1 MKTPPTHRLNSRPCA
16 SASASF
22 SFLFLLIFLPVA
34 AAAPTASTPP
44 AAPFTRD
51 LGEGLVYH
59 RITTLPADLPTAE
72 AARKQPCVLDLR
84 FVRGD
89 AAAGTALDAWLK
101 FRATSR
107 TPVLLLINAETAAP
121 VLAPLAARLPSPGLV
136 VIGTASPGLTPDL
149 ALKLAPAEERLAYD
163 ALAAG
168 ATVESVL
175 NDSREKIRADADRQ
189 REVAIA
195 NAYRD
200 AQKIKGEGDA
210 EASRIYADAFGRDA
224 QFAQFYRSLDAYK
237 ASFANKSDVMVLDPA
252 GSEFFK
258 TFRNGGNP
266 GGGAAAPKR

>member
-1 MKTPPTHRLNSRPCA
+1 MKPPPTHNLSPRT
-16 SASASF
+16 SASF

-34 AAAPTASTPP
+34 TAAH

-59 RITTLPADLPTAE
+59 RVTNLPADLPTAE
-72 AARKQPCVLDLR
+72 AVRKQPCVLDLR

-107 TPVLLLINAETAAP
+107 TPVLLLINGETAAS

-149 ALKLAPAEERLAYD
+149 ALKLAPAEERLAYE

-175 NDSREKIRADADRQ
+175 NDSPEKIRDDEALLAKEHRGRPTPALPLSDDAPDAPPSATPTQLVAPPIDSALQ
-189 REVAIA
+189 RAVHLHRA
-195 NAYRD
+195 
-200 AQKIKGEGDA
+200 
-210 EASRIYADAFGRDA
+210 
-224 QFAQFYRSLDAYK
+224 LK
-237 ASFANKSDVMVLDPA
+237 ALKKL
-252 GSEFFK
+252 
-258 TFRNGGNP
+258 
-266 GGGAAAPKR
+266 

>member
-59 RITTLPADLPTAE
+59 RITTLPADLPTA
-72 AARKQPCVLDLR
+72 
-84 FVRGD
+84 
-89 AAAGTALDAWLK
+89 
-101 FRATSR
+101 TSR

-121 VLAPLAARLPSPGLV
+121 VLAPLAARLPAPGLV

-175 NDSREKIRADADRQ
+175 NDSPEKIRDDEAQLAKEHRARPTPAPPFSDDPPDDPPSTKPTPPVAPPIDSALQ
-189 REVAIA
+189 RAVHLHRA
-195 NAYRD
+195 
-200 AQKIKGEGDA
+200 
-210 EASRIYADAFGRDA
+210 
-224 QFAQFYRSLDAYK
+224 LK
-237 ASFANKSDVMVLDPA
+237 ALKKL
-252 GSEFFK
+252 
-258 TFRNGGNP
+258 
-266 GGGAAAPKR
+266 

>member
-22 SFLFLLIFLPVA
+22 SFLFLLIFLPV

-175 NDSREKIRADADRQ
+175 NDSPEKIRDDEAQLAKEHRARPTPAPPLSDDPPDDPPSTKPTPPVAPPIDSALQ
-189 REVAIA
+189 RAVHLHRA
-195 NAYRD
+195 
-200 AQKIKGEGDA
+200 
-210 EASRIYADAFGRDA
+210 
-224 QFAQFYRSLDAYK
+224 LK
-237 ASFANKSDVMVLDPA
+237 ALKKL
-252 GSEFFK
+252 
-258 TFRNGGNP
+258 
-266 GGGAAAPKR
+266 

>member
-1 MKTPPTHRLNSRPCA
+1 MKP
-16 SASASF
+16 SF
-22 SFLFLLIFLPVA
+22 SFLVLVIVLFPV
-34 AAAPTASTPP
+34 PHPVTLH

-59 RITTLPADLPTAE
+59 RITNLPADLPTAE

-107 TPVLLLINAETAAP
+107 TPVLLLINGETAAA

-175 NDSREKIRADADRQ
+175 NDSPEKIRDDEAQLAKEHRARPTPAPPLSDDPPDDPPSTKPTPPVAPPIDSALQ
-189 REVAIA
+189 RAVHLHRA
-195 NAYRD
+195 
-200 AQKIKGEGDA
+200 
-210 EASRIYADAFGRDA
+210 
-224 QFAQFYRSLDAYK
+224 LK
-237 ASFANKSDVMVLDPA
+237 ALKKL
-252 GSEFFK
+252 
-258 TFRNGGNP
+258 
-266 GGGAAAPKR
+266 

>member
-1 MKTPPTHRLNSRPCA
+1 MKPPPTHNLSPRT
-16 SASASF
+16 SASF

-34 AAAPTASTPP
+34 TAAH

-59 RITTLPADLPTAE
+59 RVTNLPADLPTAE
-72 AARKQPCVLDLR
+72 AVRKQPCVLDLR

-107 TPVLLLINAETAAP
+107 TPVLLLINGETAAS

-149 ALKLAPAEERLAYD
+149 ALKLAPAEERLAYE

-175 NDSREKIRADADRQ
+175 NDSPEKIRDDEALLAKEHRG
-189 REVAIA
+189 RAPPPTTHPMPRRRPPPPSSSRRPSTPPS
-195 NAYRD
+195 NAPYTCTAR
-200 AQKIKGEGDA
+200 
-210 EASRIYADAFGRDA
+210 
-224 QFAQFYRSLDAYK
+224 
-237 ASFANKSDVMVLDPA
+237 
-252 GSEFFK
+252 
-258 TFRNGGNP
+258 
-266 GGGAAAPKR
+266 

>member
-34 AAAPTASTPP
+34 AAPTASTPP

-59 RITTLPADLPTAE
+59 RITTLPTDLPTAE

-149 ALKLAPAEERLAYD
+149 ALKLAPAEERRAYD

-175 NDSREKIRADADRQ
+175 NDSPEKIRDDEAQLAKEHRARPTPAPPLSDDPPDDPPSTKPTPPVAPPIDSALQ
-189 REVAIA
+189 RAVHLHRA
-195 NAYRD
+195 
-200 AQKIKGEGDA
+200 
-210 EASRIYADAFGRDA
+210 
-224 QFAQFYRSLDAYK
+224 LK
-237 ASFANKSDVMVLDPA
+237 ALKKL
-252 GSEFFK
+252 
-258 TFRNGGNP
+258 
-266 GGGAAAPKR
+266 

>member
-1 MKTPPTHRLNSRPCA
+1 MKPPPTHRLNSRPCA

-34 AAAPTASTPP
+34 AAPTAPTPP

-59 RITTLPADLPTAE
+59 RITNLPADLPTAE

-175 NDSREKIRADADRQ
+175 NDSPEKIRDDEAQLAKEHRARPTPAPPLSDDPPDDPPSTKPTPPVAPPIDSALQ
-189 REVAIA
+189 RAVHLHRA
-195 NAYRD
+195 
-200 AQKIKGEGDA
+200 
-210 EASRIYADAFGRDA
+210 
-224 QFAQFYRSLDAYK
+224 LK
-237 ASFANKSDVMVLDPA
+237 ALKKL
-252 GSEFFK
+252 
-258 TFRNGGNP
+258 
-266 GGGAAAPKR
+266 

>member
-34 AAAPTASTPP
+34 VATPTAHAAP

-59 RITTLPADLPTAE
+59 RITTLPTDLPTAE
-72 AARKQPCVLDLR
+72 AARKLPCVLDLR

-121 VLAPLAARLPSPGLV
+121 VLAPLAARLPSTGLV

-149 ALKLAPAEERLAYD
+149 ALKLAPDEERRAYD

-175 NDSREKIRADADRQ
+175 NDSPEKIREDEALLAKEHRSRPTPAYPLSDDPPDDPPSATPTKPVVPPIDSALQ
-189 REVAIA
+189 RAVHLHRA
-195 NAYRD
+195 
-200 AQKIKGEGDA
+200 
-210 EASRIYADAFGRDA
+210 
-224 QFAQFYRSLDAYK
+224 LK
-237 ASFANKSDVMVLDPA
+237 ALKKL
-252 GSEFFK
+252 
-258 TFRNGGNP
+258 
-266 GGGAAAPKR
+266 